1 MRSNLIV
8 LRSVATLLDAVAQD
22 LELRAS
28 ARNEKL
34 DEIRCSIED
43 FREDLEE
50 SMSYRVEVKQMIH
63 KVIHVEASDVESAQE
78 QASQEFDTHSGGD
91 YQLDVVACDL
101 IE

>member
-1 MRSNLIV
+1 MRCNLIV

-43 FREDLEE
+43 FREDLALSHPFKE
-50 SMSYRVEVKQMIH
+50 
-63 KVIHVEASDVESAQE
+63 DV
-78 QASQEFDTHSGGD
+78 
-91 YQLDVVACDL
+91 
-101 IE
+101 